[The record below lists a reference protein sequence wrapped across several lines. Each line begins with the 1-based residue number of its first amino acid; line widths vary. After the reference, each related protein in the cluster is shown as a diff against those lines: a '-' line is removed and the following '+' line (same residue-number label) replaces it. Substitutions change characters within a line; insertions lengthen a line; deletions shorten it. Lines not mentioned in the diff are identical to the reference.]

1 MLSEMLKGCYEVGS
15 PLSPKAA
22 KPVARAEPQNKDHL
36 SSQFAACERSSIYW
50 MQRTCMHIHADTILY
65 TLYINQT
72 THKDPRCCTWR
83 HQPALF
89 SHTGA
94 NAHRCTFDHWKKK
107 KKKHFEARQI
117 NRTVPL
123 RGKSFRSLQYF
134 PYFSLPTCNQTAYC
148 KKFKD
153 GRNETQ
159 AATIHKHACST
170 VLLCLHCSPY
180 SHLLITVLIRWL

>member
-22 KPVARAEPQNKDHL
+22 KPVTRAEPQNKDHL

-72 THKDPRCCTWR
+72 AHKDPRCCTWDINQHCFHTQER
-83 HQPALF
+83 M
-89 SHTGA
+89 HTGV
-94 NAHRCTFDHWKKK
+94 HSTTEKK

-123 RGKSFRSLQYF
+123 RGKSSRSLQYF

-153 GRNETQ
+153 GRNETH
-159 AATIHKHACST
+159 AATIHKHARST

>member
-1 MLSEMLKGCYEVGS
+1 MKLEVHYHQRQQSLSQEQSHKTKTTC
-15 PLSPKAA
+15 
-22 KPVARAEPQNKDHL
+22 HL
-36 SSQFAACERSSIYW
+36 SLLLVRDPASTGCSEHVCTYTRTPYYIHCTLIKLHTKTHAAARG
-50 MQRTCMHIHADTILY
+50 D
-65 TLYINQT
+65 INQHCFHTQERMRTGVHST
-72 THKDPRCCTWR
+72 TE
-83 HQPALF
+83 
-89 SHTGA
+89 
-94 NAHRCTFDHWKKK
+94 KK

-159 AATIHKHACST
+159 AATIHKHARST